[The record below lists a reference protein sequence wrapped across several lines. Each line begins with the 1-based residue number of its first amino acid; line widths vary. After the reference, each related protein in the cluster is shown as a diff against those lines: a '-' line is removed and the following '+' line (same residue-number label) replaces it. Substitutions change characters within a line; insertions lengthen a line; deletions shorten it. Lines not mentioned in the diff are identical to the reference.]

1 MKRFIIRGGNGYNCI
16 TYIYVMQ
23 DIYGCK
29 FGISNSLER
38 RQFQYSATRPTLVLK
53 HFKALENRNIARLIE
68 YKMKLHF
75 PIIKELGLET
85 TSAPLE
91 EVIEFIETSNL
102 CFEEAIL
109 ELPEHLQPL

>member
-1 MKRFIIRGGNGYNCI
+1 MVVNLELQTVLN
-16 TYIYVMQ
+16 V
-23 DIYGCK
+23 DK
-29 FGISNSLER
+29 FSILKPDLHL
-38 RQFQYSATRPTLVLK
+38 FLK
-53 HFKALENRNIARLIE
+53 HFKELENRNIARLIE

-91 EVIEFIETSNL
+91 KVIEFIETSNL

-109 ELPEHLQPL
+109 ELPEDLQPL